1 GRSRPPEAMA
11 GGRCCRTPPWRPPR
25 PARRPRRP
33 RRPPLRTRAPP
44 RAGSATR
51 GSRSSRRR
59 SSEAHWYF
67 ASALEL
73 LMVGSGGLA
82 ERDVEVRGLLGHQGF
97 ALVCDEKFREGAALL
112 EHHIRSEG
120 LTEGTAHLL
129 NALGFARFRMGD
141 YERAELAFEAGSR
154 AEPQNPIMWNNL
166 AAVKMMRGRLGEADG
181 AMYQALDRTLPGQR
195 GKEAQWVVGDYH
207 RWMFQSNAVNLAS
220 RASGAKAGMPQ
231 VDLWWAERPA
241 AKK

>member
-1 GRSRPPEAMA
+1 GARGRRRRWLAGAAAERLR
-11 GGRCCRTPPWRPPR
+11 GGRLGQHAGRGGRGGRLSEHERHRAPAPR
-25 PARRPRRP
+25 RGAREALGVGARRR
-33 RRPPLRTRAPP
+33 
-44 RAGSATR
+44 
-51 GSRSSRRR
+51 
-59 SSEAHWYF
+59 YF